1 MKIHCLLPFVWKLK
15 SVYGPARL
23 LEKWVILRVSQDR
36 NFKYEKWHWPT
47 KIVSFNDFHWNLSKT
62 ADPEKLQKYSISPP
76 RLRTDIKK
84 ILTKSYN
91 CCCSWFSL
99 VFIAVQKCRIFT
111 QTVSNIK
118 DMPYEP
124 LLPLGVIFRNTLTL
138 YFLLW
143 WWLNSVEIVW

>member
-36 NFKYEKWHWPT
+36 NFKYEKMT
-47 KIVSFNDFHWNLSKT
+47 LAYQNSFIQWIHWNLSKT

-84 ILTKSYN
+84 ILKKSYN
-91 CCCSWFSL
+91 FCCSWFSL

-111 QTVSNIK
+111 QTVNNIK
-118 DMPYEP
+118 DMLYEP